1 MKLLIDSHIA
11 LWAITENP
19 KLPHKVKSLLLTPSF
34 EVFVSAATIW
44 EVAIKHS
51 VNRGNMPCSGS
62 EARRFFID
70 AGYSLLAITDEHV
83 VAIENLAPI
92 HADPFDRIIVA
103 QALSESLRLI
113 THDENVAKYSESII
127 LV

>member
-1 MKLLIDSHIA
+1 MKLLLDTHIA

-34 EVFVSAATIW
+34 EVFVSAATVW
-44 EVAIKHS
+44 EIAIKHS
-51 VNRGNMPCSGS
+51 INRGNMPCSGS
-62 EARRFFID
+62 EARRFFIE
-70 AGYSLLAITDEHV
+70 AGYLLLAITDEHT
-83 VAIENLAPI
+83 VAIESLASI

-103 QALSESLRLI
+103 QALSGHFRLI
-113 THDENVAKYSESII
+113 THDETVAKYSDSIL